1 MTVFISNFSKIIN
14 LRHFFVVLMLV
25 VFGSCRPLYTTDYKK
40 PVLVDNKVSRSTKKL
55 HKKLYLSSKK
65 GFAVGQQDA
74 TSYGIGWKHG
84 DNPDIVRS
92 DPNDIIGD
100 FPAVYGFDIGHIE
113 HAHKFNL
120 DTVGFATMRKLII
133 EAHKSGGIITISWH
147 LDNPVSGGDSWD
159 PTPAVSEILENG
171 SQRDL
176 YELWISRV
184 AVFLK
189 SLKYK
194 GSYIPIIFRPYHEMN
209 GAWFWWG
216 ESNCTADD
224 YTELWRQT
232 VALLRDKH
240 RLHNLLYA
248 YSPNKLGQED
258 NYMKYYPGDNYV
270 DILGIDI
277 YDFNNQEDYIQSVVN
292 DLNVVRS
299 IATER
304 NKLYAFTETGLEKIP
319 NQKWFTEV
327 LYPNIENSG
336 ISWILFWRNARV
348 DHHYLPYKGHQ
359 SADDFKK
366 FGNLPKALFLNDV
379 MTIKP

>member
-1 MTVFISNFSKIIN
+1 
-14 LRHFFVVLMLV
+14 
-25 VFGSCRPLYTTDYKK
+25 
-40 PVLVDNKVSRSTKKL
+40 
-55 HKKLYLSSKK
+55 
-65 GFAVGQQDA
+65 
-74 TSYGIGWKHG
+74 
-84 DNPDIVRS
+84 
-92 DPNDIIGD
+92 
-100 FPAVYGFDIGHIE
+100 
-113 HAHKFNL
+113 
-120 DTVGFATMRKLII
+120 
-133 EAHKSGGIITISWH
+133 
-147 LDNPVSGGDSWD
+147 
-159 PTPAVSEILENG
+159 
-171 SQRDL
+171 
-176 YELWISRV
+176 
-184 AVFLK
+184 
-189 SLKYK
+189 
-194 GSYIPIIFRPYHEMN
+194 
-209 GAWFWWG
+209 
-216 ESNCTADD
+216 
-224 YTELWRQT
+224 
-232 VALLRDKH
+232 
-240 RLHNLLYA
+240 
-248 YSPNKLGQED
+248 
-258 NYMKYYPGDNYV
+258 MKYYPGDNYV